1 MRMFRCLIRGA
12 AATLFLGAMT
22 GTALADDAVA
32 RCGALPE
39 PVADKHRAILA
50 AAESGDLEALAAL
63 TDAEFTY
70 SFGDGEGALSYWQ
83 RLRDEE
89 GADAAALIVGLSAA
103 GCAHYDE
110 GGDQFYVW
118 PAAGLIDYPDLTAN
132 EIEALQGLYDGALES
147 WYIEGFAVGY
157 YVGWRYYIEPDG
169 RWSAF
174 VAGD

>member
-1 MRMFRCLIRGA
+1 MKVFRYLVRGTIAALI
-12 AATLFLGAMT
+12 LGALS
-22 GTALADDAVA
+22 GTAGADDAVA

-39 PVADKHRAILA
+39 PVAEKHRAILA
-50 AAESGDLEALAAL
+50 AAESGDLEKLAAL

-89 GADAAALIVGLSAA
+89 GVDAAALIVGLSDA

-118 PAAGLIDYPDLTAN
+118 PAAGLIDYPDLTAG
-132 EIEALQGLYDGALES
+132 EIEALQTVYEGELVY
-147 WYIEGFAVGY
+147 WYVEGFAVGY
-157 YVGWRYYIEPDG
+157 YVGWRFYIEPDG
-169 RWSAF
+169 RWTAF